1 MSENWK
7 PGDVA
12 VVTTTD
18 GQEVRAVRASD
29 GMRWVLEP
37 TLFPPRRVA
46 DARRLVVIDPE
57 DREQVDLLLDLIDAP
72 VDHPMPLTRAE
83 RINNMQAALRE
94 FANPVVK
101 PEEPTGLGAV
111 VEDASGVRWVLA
123 PVDGNSVQ
131 TEWVCSHSTCRTWG
145 AIEAVRVLSEG
156 VTND

>member
-46 DARRLVVIDPE
+46 DARRLVVIDPDNAHE
-57 DREQVDLLLDLIDAP
+57 VGALADLFFQGKNYSLDAQ
-72 VDHPMPLTRAE
+72 M
-83 RINNMQAALRE
+83 AALRE

-111 VEDASGVRWVLA
+111 VEDAEGRRWTRAIVTPDDVEPWYREDIL
-123 PVDGNSVQ
+123 
-131 TEWVCSHSTCRTWG
+131 WG
-145 AIEAVRVLSEG
+145 GWSEIAVTRILSPG